1 MAAAG
6 FAVPAVDAPVAPS
19 ALTITAAP
27 LQSGTLGPDDDLII
41 ATSITNDTG
50 ATVTDA
56 TVSVYLDTAPL
67 PSVSSLTSWLHPPA
81 NGTVQDPGTRL
92 LQQDVPA
99 LASGAS
105 RSDALIVPAASL
117 RLTGQAWGVHRLSVR
132 VTSADTNAGE
142 ARSSVVWFPHSK
154 VPQTRLALVMP
165 ITVPA
170 ETTGLIPSEI
180 LATYTAPGGVLD
192 SQLSQ
197 AIGLPIA
204 LGIDPRIIASINILG
219 TAAPETASAWL
230 KRLRTADNETF
241 ELNYADSDIAA
252 LAQAGGIPPL
262 DPITFSIDP
271 DRFAPAPSESPD
283 SPSPTTT
290 PSPSVSPVPT
300 LPTPAQL
307 LDWDYTID
315 SLAWPGD
322 NTVTTKNLDRFSA
335 DDLTTTILSSGNI
348 RLPSSDALPAP
359 TATVGKHRVAVSSA
373 TVSALVR
380 KAVTADDDVVW
391 RDAMTELSATLALAT
406 KANSDAPT
414 IVTLGRAAAPPTFRL
429 TQTLDALDGLPWAA
443 SATLSQALSTPAV
456 PGTIVDK
463 AENTKRLGLVT
474 SMLNSEKGVGQF
486 SSVLKDPT
494 LVTGPQRLSL
504 LAVLSHAWDSDPAGW
519 QDAVTGYLE
528 ANRAIMTSV
537 NIAESS
543 PINLVADNGS
553 LPIAVG
559 NTLDHPVT
567 VYLSVRPD
575 RALLNVIK
583 NHIEVTIEANSQTRV
598 YIPVESVANG
608 EVSLA
613 VSLTSSTGVQV
624 SQPMSVQVNVRA
636 DWERLLTGIIA
647 GLLVA
652 VFAFGIW
659 RNLTKRRRARR
670 EAARSVRGTSAVTG
684 DE

>member
-1 MAAAG
+1 MAVAG
-6 FAVPAVDAPVAPS
+6 FVLPAVDAPVAPA

-41 ATSITNDTG
+41 ATTISNDTG
-50 ATVTDA
+50 ATVKDA
-56 TVSVYLDTAPL
+56 TVSVYLDRTPL

-81 NGTVQDPGTRL
+81 HDTTAAPGTKV
-92 LQQDVPA
+92 LQEDLPA
-99 LASGAS
+99 LARGAS
-105 RSDALIVPAASL
+105 RSDAFIVPADSL

-132 VTSADTNAGE
+132 VSSPDTDVGE
-142 ARSSVVWFPHSK
+142 ARSSVVWYPDSK
-154 VPQTRLALVMP
+154 VPATHLALVMP

-170 ETTGLIPSEI
+170 ETVGLIPSEA

-197 AIGLPIA
+197 AIGRSVA

-219 TAAPETASAWL
+219 TAAPESASAWL
-230 KRLRTADNETF
+230 ERLRGADNETF
-241 ELNYADSDIAA
+241 ELSYADSDIAA
-252 LAQAGGIPPL
+252 LAQAGSPPL
-262 DPITFSIDP
+262 EPISFSIDP
-271 DRFAPAPSESPD
+271 DLFAPAPTESPL
-283 SPSPTTT
+283 SPSPTAT
-290 PSPSVSPVPT
+290 PSPSATPIPT
-300 LPTPAQL
+300 LPTPEEL

-322 NTVTTKNLDRFSA
+322 NTVTAKNLDRFSA
-335 DDLTTTILSSGNI
+335 GDLDTTILSSGNVT
-348 RLPSSDALPAP
+348 LPSSHSLPAP
-359 TATVGKHRVAVSSA
+359 TATVAKHRVAVSSA
-373 TVSALVR
+373 TLSTLVR

-391 RDAMTELSATLALAT
+391 RNALTELSATLALASMEG
-406 KANSDAPT
+406 AQGPT
-414 IVTLGRAAAPPTFRL
+414 LVTLGRDAVPPTFRL
-429 TQTLDALDGLPWAA
+429 TQTLDAIQGLPWTA

-456 PGTIVDK
+456 AGKLVDK
-463 AENTKRLGLVT
+463 PENSKRLGLVK
-474 SMLNSEKGVGQF
+474 SMLTSEKSVGQF
-486 SSVLKDPT
+486 SSALKDPT

-504 LAVLSHAWDSDPAGW
+504 LAVLSHNWDSDPAGW
-519 QDAVTGYLE
+519 EEAAAGYLE
-528 ANRAIMTSV
+528 ANHAITTSV

-559 NTLDHPVT
+559 NTLGHPVT

-613 VSLTSSTGVQV
+613 VSLTSATGVQV

-647 GLLVA
+647 GLVVA

-670 EAARSVRGTSAVTG
+670 DAARSVRGTSAVISN
-684 DE
+684 E